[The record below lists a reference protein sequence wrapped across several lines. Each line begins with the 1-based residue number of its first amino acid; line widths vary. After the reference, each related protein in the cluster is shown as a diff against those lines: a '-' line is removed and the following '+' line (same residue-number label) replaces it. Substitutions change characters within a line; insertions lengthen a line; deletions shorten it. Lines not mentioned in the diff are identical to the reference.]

1 MVKPIDFLERQR
13 LLKLQKDYEA
23 DLISED
29 EMTLED
35 IEALSELYRM
45 QIRELRKELNRRLL
59 GKSSRKDGNG
69 ENYGTDG

>member
-45 QIRELRKELNRRLL
+45 QIRELRKELNRKLL
-59 GKSSRKDGNG
+59 GGK
-69 ENYGTDG
+69 